1 TGQTMVSSA
10 TVKTEYTA
18 SASIEENSNFTDN
31 NSSHP
36 SENPFTEN
44 IFSSTSNKPYIPSI
58 FINTPSNL
66 NTTNN
71 DYESLTDDSND
82 TIDSPTTNTTK
93 GKTDTQIP
101 DLLKIYNPST
111 CFNKFLSF
119 YNLQLLPTP
128 QSIGS
133 FLKFIQDDYPAYYSE
148 QYINISIKISNNNIY
163 EEAHIHLPQETI
175 LLPNFSYIPFKNLLD
190 FQNIPLKTNR
200 SSTKFKIPSLL
211 RCQNSLLPTPHPS
224 PELPLTTTHTN
235 NNILSSENLNITQS
249 IKIHS
254 LNVNGLLDNFK
265 QLSLIDFI
273 SENQIDIFGISETH
287 LSNKEAKFSSLSQ
300 KLSNYKCFWT
310 SANARQS
317 G

>member
-1 TGQTMVSSA
+1 MMSFTKSVPFLEENDVSRRAGKPIYAKDQANDGQTQRTGQTIVSSA

-18 SASIEENSNFTDN
+18 SASIEENSNFSDN

-82 TIDSPTTNTTK
+82 TIDSPTTNTIK
-93 GKTDTQIP
+93 GKTDTQIL

-128 QSIGS
+128 QSIGF
-133 FLKFIQDDYPAYYSE
+133 FLKFIQNDYQAYYSE
-148 QYINISIKISNNNIY
+148 QYINISIKISNNDIY
-163 EEAHIHLPQETI
+163 EEAHIHLPQETT

-190 FQNIPLKTNR
+190 FQNIPLKTNH

-211 RCQNSLLPTPHPS
+211 RCQKSLLPTPHPS
-224 PELPLTTTHTN
+224 SELPFTTTYTN
-235 NNILSSENLNITQS
+235 NIRSSENPNITQS

-254 LNVNGLLDNFK
+254 LNV
-265 QLSLIDFI
+265 
-273 SENQIDIFGISETH
+273 
-287 LSNKEAKFSSLSQ
+287 
-300 KLSNYKCFWT
+300 
-310 SANARQS
+310 
-317 G
+317 